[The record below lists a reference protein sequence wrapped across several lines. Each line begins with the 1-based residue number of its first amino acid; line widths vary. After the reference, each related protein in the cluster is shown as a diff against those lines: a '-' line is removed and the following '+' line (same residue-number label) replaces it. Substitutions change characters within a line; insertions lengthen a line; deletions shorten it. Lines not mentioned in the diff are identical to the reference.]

1 MNIIKQFFINN
12 SIEKSLLAG
21 ILIGLGVIIN
31 LQANNPILGS
41 LLFSFGL
48 LTIIEMQSLLFT
60 GKIGFIVKDIKDLL
74 PKSLIILIFNYIGI
88 AITVCLYAIGNQ
100 NFIETIS
107 IAATAKFTKSIFT
120 LFINGCFCGALIHFA
135 VKNKKTIL
143 TIFAVMIF
151 ILIGAEHCIA
161 DFPYLLFSLSII
173 NIIKLI
179 AIIFGN
185 SIGAILIERLCKE

>member
-88 AITVCLYAIGNQ
+88 AITVWLYAIGNQ

-107 IAATAKFTKSIFT
+107 IAATTKFTKSVFT
-120 LFINGCFCGALIHFA
+120 LFVNGCFCGALIHFA

-173 NIIKLI
+173 NIVKLI